1 MVGDALVDMHAKSR
15 SIKIKDQ
22 VFDTFSFKDVA
33 SWNAVIE
40 GCSYNQY
47 SDKAQ
52 NPYCKMDSSD
62 ALPDTV
68 IVINILP
75 ICSH

>member
-1 MVGDALVDMHAKSR
+1 MPQLRGSSTWQRIHDSVASNGLEYSVMVGDGLVDMHAKSR
-15 SIKIKDQ
+15 SIKIKVQ

-47 SDKAQ
+47 SDKA
-52 NPYCKMDSSD
+52 
-62 ALPDTV
+62 
-68 IVINILP
+68 
-75 ICSH
+75 

>member
-1 MVGDALVDMHAKSR
+1 MVGDGLVDMHAKSR

-33 SWNAVIE
+33 SWNAFIE

-47 SDKAQ
+47 SDKA
-52 NPYCKMDSSD
+52 
-62 ALPDTV
+62 
-68 IVINILP
+68 
-75 ICSH
+75 